1 MLSLIVNYHNF
12 ILNIKKIN
20 KIKMIQNNILFTS
33 KYHLASSTDYY
44 DIIINIKSLKESI
57 KEGIKIEAS
66 EEGMNNYNNH
76 KDDYGSII
84 GIIGNL
90 NVGKSYIL
98 SKIIN
103 SELPLNVRTKGIS
116 IKYIN
121 NCIALDSLGSD
132 SSLLETFDIHS
143 NNDSENINK
152 LIDDGIINEKKITE
166 EFLQSFILFSSS
178 LLIIVVGQ
186 LTLTEQK
193 FIERIKEKVQKQR
206 YIFIIHNYMFLEK
219 IEDVKKYIKDYVLT
233 SITFGILFENHIIRE
248 EFNNTINDIFYT
260 ERYEKNNKRIEI
272 IHLFMAKEGSEAGN
286 FYNEST
292 IDYLRKQLSFS
303 TIKSHDVIKEFKN
316 FLSFISGKYM
326 KNKIDIESIKYD
338 EKERKL
344 IMLQPNKLRK
354 YYFAPNEIKVFYNNI
369 IEPSYYYQI
378 KEDKLIVKIEIQG
391 KILDLKTELN
401 SFKDYYYFNYKG
413 KITFPQINKSNFKE
427 VNMKYNEFRLNFKI
441 PMYKGFIS
449 NKKPEITIDDLN
461 GINVFTYQLEK
472 NDESDED
479 FNI

>member
-1 MLSLIVNYHNF
+1 
-12 ILNIKKIN
+12 
-20 KIKMIQNNILFTS
+20 
-33 KYHLASSTDYY
+33 
-44 DIIINIKSLKESI
+44 
-57 KEGIKIEAS
+57 
-66 EEGMNNYNNH
+66 
-76 KDDYGSII
+76 
-84 GIIGNL
+84 
-90 NVGKSYIL
+90 
-98 SKIIN
+98 
-103 SELPLNVRTKGIS
+103 
-116 IKYIN
+116 
-121 NCIALDSLGSD
+121 
-132 SSLLETFDIHS
+132 
-143 NNDSENINK
+143 
-152 LIDDGIINEKKITE
+152 
-166 EFLQSFILFSSS
+166 
-178 LLIIVVGQ
+178 
-186 LTLTEQK
+186 
-193 FIERIKEKVQKQR
+193 
-206 YIFIIHNYMFLEK
+206 MFLEK
-219 IEDVKKYIKDYVLT
+219 IEEVKNYIKDYVLS
-233 SITFGILFENHIIRE
+233 SITFGFLFENHIIRE

-292 IDYLRKQLSFS
+292 IDYLRKQLSLS

-378 KEDKLIVKIEIQG
+378 KEDKLIIKIEIQG

-441 PMYKGFIS
+441 PIYKGCIS

-461 GINVFTYQLEK
+461 GINIFTYQLEK

-479 FNI
+479 ISI

>member
-1 MLSLIVNYHNF
+1 MESY
-12 ILNIKKIN
+12 
-20 KIKMIQNNILFTS
+20 NN
-33 KYHLASSTDYY
+33 Y
-44 DIIINIKSLKESI
+44 DIIINMNTLKED
-57 KEGIKIEAS
+57 IKIETS
-66 EEGMNNYNNH
+66 EEGMINYNN
-76 KDDYGSII
+76 KKMIYTTVI
-84 GIIGNL
+84 GTIGNL
-90 NVGKSYIL
+90 NVGKTYIL
-98 SKIIN
+98 SKITGYK
-103 SELPLNVRTKGIS
+103 LPSGLRTKGIS
-116 IKYIN
+116 VKYPTNYGSHFIT
-121 NCIALDSLGSD
+121 LDSAGSD
-132 SSLLETFDIHS
+132 SPL
-143 NNDSENINK
+143 SESEEFNLDFKNK
-152 LIDDGIINEKKITE
+152 SQDELIEYVSDKKITE
-166 EFLQSFILFSSS
+166 KFFQNFILFSSN

-219 IEDVKKYIKDYVLT
+219 IEEVKNYIKDNVLT
-233 SITFGILFENHIIRE
+233 SITFGELFENHMITE
-248 EFNNTINDIFYT
+248 KEDESINDVYYV
-260 ERYEKNNKRIEI
+260 ENYKKNNNNKSISI
-272 IHLFMAKEGSEAGN
+272 CHLFMAKEGSEAGN

-292 IDYLRKQLSFS
+292 IDYLRKQLSLS
-303 TIKSHDVIKEFKN
+303 TIKSHDIIKEFKN

-344 IMLQPNKLRK
+344 IILQPNKLRK

-378 KEDKLIVKIEIQG
+378 KEDKLIIKIEIQG

-441 PMYKGFIS
+441 PIYKGCIS

-461 GINVFTYQLEK
+461 GINIFTYQLEK

-479 FNI
+479 ISI